1 MHNHKEQRRMG
12 TSQACLTALLHTAQ
26 LNKSWAH
33 FSAEFPVL
41 LCPSPPA
48 GVLPPNTAHVAC
60 LHSSK
65 YNQGG
70 YESNSSFERSQD
82 CLCAQS
88 QPSRSQWS
96 RYATAW
102 HISSGWFRRLANG
115 PLINTPPW
123 CTNCSWGVFRA
134 PPLCT
139 EGACHVQ
146 CTVCAKDAEM
156 ANFLARQKKFE
167 CQMEYLSVAKMLTGK
182 KP

>member
-1 MHNHKEQRRMG
+1 MG
-12 TSQACLTALLHTAQ
+12 TSQALLHTAQ

-33 FSAEFPVL
+33 FSAAFPV

-48 GVLPPNTAHVAC
+48 GVQALPLPAVLPPNTAHMVC
-60 LHSSK
+60 LHSK

-102 HISSGWFRRLANG
+102 HISNGWFRRLANG

-134 PPLCT
+134 PSLCT

-146 CTVCAKDAEM
+146 CTVRAKDAEM
-156 ANFLARQKKFE
+156 ANFLARQKKFA
-167 CQMEYLSVAKMLTGK
+167 CQMEYLSVAKMLMGK